1 MIVESVV
8 HIVDDDPEFR
18 ESLDL
23 MVGSVGLRGQT
34 YCTAEEFLENHEED
48 LSQAECLVLYIRM
61 PGTGGLKLQDAL
73 TETNLSIPVIMITAY
88 GDVSMAVRAMGAG
101 AVDFIEK
108 PFNRQ
113 LVLERIFT
121 AIEQNKQEQAKRIQ
135 RKKLEEGLSL
145 LTNREREVMDLMISG
160 EESKQTSARL
170 RIDVKTVLRHRANVL
185 KKMQVSN
192 AVELVHL
199 AWNHGPFPVSRKL
212 ALP

>member
-1 MIVESVV
+1 MTVESIV

-23 MVGSVGLRGQT
+23 MVGSVGLRGRT
-34 YCTAEEFLENHEED
+34 YRSAEEFLENYEED
-48 LSQAECLVLYIRM
+48 LSQTECLVLDIRM
-61 PGTGGLKLQDAL
+61 PGMGGLKLQDAL
-73 TETNLSIPVIMITAY
+73 VEDNRIIPVILITAY

-113 LVLERIFT
+113 LVLERIFA
-121 AIEQNKQEQAKRIQ
+121 AIEQNKLGRA
-135 RKKLEEGLSL
+135 KKLQQKCLEECLSL
-145 LTNREREVMDLMISG
+145 LTSREREVMDLMIAG
-160 EESKQTSARL
+160 EESKQTSTRL
-170 RIDVKTVLRHRANVL
+170 GIDVKTVLRHRANVL

-199 AWNHGPFPVSRKL
+199 AWDHGPFSAP
-212 ALP
+212 PE